1 MEAKSEVKRFI
12 DEAIVWKSHE
22 LGLSLCAQIL
32 AETQEPMY
40 PYEFEVLL
48 LIKYEQH
55 IMSN

>member
-32 AETQEPMY
+32 SEVKEPMY
-40 PYEFEVLL
+40 PYQFEVLL
-48 LIKYEQH
+48 LIKYEQYLQ
-55 IMSN
+55 SN